1 MRPSFTRLPRLFLAL
16 LPALAA
22 GVSGAAP
29 AAPALRELTTDRPD
43 ATESPFTIDAG
54 RVQLEL
60 EAASYTRDRSEGVRT
75 TEWALAPF
83 NLRYGLTRQ
92 TELAVIVSPH
102 QRVST
107 RAPGGPRTTV
117 RGFGATTL
125 RTKVNFQGNDGG
137 GTAFGLIADLKLP
150 TAAAGLDN
158 DKVEGAL
165 TFPAAYE
172 VGAGWSG
179 GAMTSVEFV
188 HTDTG
193 RRAVWVNTVTFA
205 RELAENLGVFL
216 ELTSAAGDGT
226 HAATFN
232 GGFTRRLGPRL
243 QLDAGVNVGLSRAAA
258 DLTVF
263 AGLARKF

>member
-1 MRPSFTRLPRLFLAL
+1 MRV
-16 LPALAA
+16 LPAPLSRFLLAVLPAAAAA
-22 GVSGAAP
+22 GSAA

-60 EAASYTRDRSEGVRT
+60 EAASYTRDRRDGVRT

-83 NLRYGLTRQ
+83 NLRYGVTRHV
-92 TELAVIVSPH
+92 ELAVIVQPH

-107 RAPGGPRTTV
+107 RTAGGPRTTV

-125 RTKVNFQGNDGG
+125 RTKVNFQGNDDG
-137 GTAFGLIADLKLP
+137 GTAYGLIADLKLP

-165 TFPAAYE
+165 TLPAAYE

-179 GAMTSVEFV
+179 GAMASVEFV
-188 HTDTG
+188 HTETG
-193 RRAVWVNTVTFA
+193 RRAVWINTVTFA
-205 RELAENLGVFL
+205 RELAENIGGFL
-216 ELTSAAGDGT
+216 EVTSAVGDGA
-226 HAATFN
+226 HVATFN
-232 GGFTRRLGPRL
+232 CGLTRRLGPRL
-243 QLDAGVNVGLSRAAA
+243 QFDGGVNLGLSRSAA

>member
-1 MRPSFTRLPRLFLAL
+1 MLVLPAPFARFLLAV
-16 LPALAA
+16 LPALAGTGA
-22 GVSGAAP
+22 GAT
-29 AAPALRELTTDRPD
+29 PALRDLTTDRPD

-54 RVQLEL
+54 HVQLEL

-83 NLRYGLTRQ
+83 NLRYGLTSR
-92 TELAVIVSPH
+92 TEFAVLVSPH

-107 RAPGGPRTTV
+107 RSPGGPRTTV

-137 GTAFGLIADLKLP
+137 GTAYGMIADLKLP

-188 HTDTG
+188 STDTG

-205 RELAENLGVFL
+205 RELAENLGAFV
-216 ELTSAAGDGT
+216 ELTSAVGDGA
-226 HAATFN
+226 HRATFN
-232 GGFTRRLGPRL
+232 CGVTRRLGPRL
-243 QLDAGVNVGLSRAAA
+243 QLDGGVNVGLSRSAA

>member
-1 MRPSFTRLPRLFLAL
+1 MRLLPAALVPLFLAA
-16 LPALAA
+16 LP
-22 GVSGAAP
+22 AP

-54 RVQLEL
+54 RLQLEL
-60 EAASYTRDRSEGVRT
+60 EAVSYTRDRSGGERT
-75 TEWALAPF
+75 TEWTLAPF
-83 NLRYGLTRQ
+83 NLRYGLTPQ
-92 TELAVIVSPH
+92 AELAVIVSPH

-107 RAPGGPRTTV
+107 RPAGGPRTTV

-137 GTAFGLIADLKLP
+137 DTAFGVIADLKLP
-150 TAAAGLDN
+150 TAADGLDN

-188 HTDTG
+188 RTDAG
-193 RRAVWVNTVTFA
+193 RRAVWVNTITFA
-205 RELAENLGVFL
+205 RELAENLGGFL
-216 ELTSAAGDGT
+216 EVTSAVGDGA
-226 HAATFN
+226 HVATFN
-232 GGFTRRLGPRL
+232 CGLTRRLGPRL
-243 QLDAGVNVGLSRAAA
+243 QLDGGVNLGLSRSAA